1 MHRFCAKG
9 LFCPTPQRCKFG
21 PRGVIVRLLKVS
33 ERFHMANFTR
43 KAIMDSFVKLAGA
56 KPVNKITVRD
66 IVEDCGISRNSF
78 YYHFEDI
85 PSLVNAIIVEK
96 ADRIISENAENAS
109 LGDCLEAVAKFV
121 LDNKKAALNMYRS
134 VSRDVFEHYLM
145 NICRHVVRTYSS
157 AVLDS
162 DGSGFSQ
169 EDREIMLRYY
179 SAELFGQVIDWLS
192 HSLSYDVV
200 EQFERFQELR
210 PRARE
215 LFENKKDN

>member
-1 MHRFCAKG
+1 
-9 LFCPTPQRCKFG
+9 
-21 PRGVIVRLLKVS
+21 
-33 ERFHMANFTR
+33 MANFTR

-109 LGDCLEAVAKFV
+109 LGDCLEAVANFV

-145 NICRHVVRTYSS
+145 NICRHVVRTYAS

-192 HSLSYDVV
+192 HGLSYDVV

-215 LFENKKDN
+215 IFENKKDK